1 MTTNIP
7 IASGYAPCAAN
18 PDLWHT
24 KATRREC
31 PRCVGAAVASV
42 APVVNAPKRRPGQ
55 DAEDGL
61 ARQLVIAGY
70 VDLPA
75 ADARTSNDKV
85 FVRQFAWGLYLSEPR
100 RFASDFAF
108 PSHRI
113 LVEID
118 GDAHAVKARR
128 RGTVVRTQLAESAGW
143 RVVTV
148 LPEQVRDGTA
158 IEVVHAALAAKEAKS

>member
-1 MTTNIP
+1 MTP
-7 IASGYAPCAAN
+7 IVPIGAGLRGWRCPRHDLASYAPGWTCPKCPPSDAPAV
-18 PDLWHT
+18 
-24 KATRREC
+24 ATRT
-31 PRCVGAAVASV
+31 
-42 APVVNAPKRRPGQ
+42 APKPRHGQ

-70 VDLPA
+70 VDLPR
-75 ADARTSNDKV
+75 ADARTSHRSV
-85 FVRQFAWGLYLSEPR
+85 FVRQFAWGVYLDPSR
-100 RFASDFAF
+100 RFVADFAF
-108 PSHRI
+108 PAHRV

-128 RGTVVRTQLAESAGW
+128 RGTVLRTQLAESAGW

-158 IEVVHAALAAKEAKS
+158 IEVVHAALAAKEAK